1 MRAEVCFEDEFSV
14 VGVEPPVRIELRVS
28 GAEQQPTG
36 AFRCRYDVLEQ
47 PSGRQISAPRNVY
60 GETSLQALL
69 LCIVVGATEVDVAI
83 RDAGGRRDPNEWS
96 TLGGL
101 VRRPVRPGGA

>member
-1 MRAEVCFEDEFSV
+1 MSAEVCFKDEFSV
-14 VGVEPPVRIELRVS
+14 LGVEPPVRIELRVS

-47 PSGRQISAPRNVY
+47 PSGRLVSAQRNVY

-83 RDAGGRRDPNEWS
+83 RDAGGRPDPDEWS
-96 TLGGL
+96 TIGRL
-101 VRRPVRPGGA
+101 VRRPV